1 MLRNCLVL
9 IILYGALFGWAAPAF
24 ALGNCNSDAYVRS
37 FDARLG
43 GTRCVPLVETTVRWA
58 GGRQP
63 LRLVT
68 TAESAGEPSLNYLIA
83 PIRSLAERVGRA
95 MDEMGGLEIAP
106 VTIFL
111 TSLPPPPEAGASDPT
126 AALAIPFPDE
136 CEVVFYWSPA
146 GESYDFLMFTLAHE
160 LFHCISAKSFLSVY
174 NHESAIWWSE
184 GSAEYFAH
192 LAYPGTSFS
201 DGGIAEFDAG
211 SPTQPLWNFTY
222 SSVPF
227 FFWLGQ
233 NEGPSAVSRLVHGLA
248 TGEGAAAEHAALR
261 RMIAPEQWKQF
272 GEAYLDGKIRQPAG
286 RPMASTPQPGAL
298 RRITGSATHR
308 VAAQPFV
315 LHRERL
321 SFARGKLYT
330 LAQTNID
337 AGLSVGF
344 SDTPGIWISPPDNVA
359 ACREDVVYRVL
370 ATTTEASSAATYQI
384 AQPPGMES
392 EGACCLVG
400 EWSPTQ
406 ASREG
411 EIAMLADVGAAKI
424 AAAGGN
430 LSCEPPEGTWL
441 LSFAADGTGSVDW
454 QGFTN
459 RCITRAQGGKMET
472 ASARNGVTG
481 FEWRAVGAGGGTA
494 RYVENTVGMT
504 INMKLGPMTV
514 LDRTAPD
521 EGPAIESNGFAY
533 QCTADTLK
541 IQGIYGLNH
550 REGTYTRVS
559 EPAP

>member
-1 MLRNCLVL
+1 MLRTCLAPL
-9 IILYGALFGWAAPAF
+9 LLCAALLGWAPSAF

-43 GTRCVPLVETTVRWA
+43 GTRCVPLVETAVVWA

-68 TAESAGEPSLNYLIA
+68 SEESAGEPTLEYLVA
-83 PIRSLAERVGRA
+83 PIRSLAERAGRA
-95 MDEMGGLEIAP
+95 MNEMGGVEIPP

-111 TSLPPPPEAGASDPT
+111 TSLPPPPELGADEPT
-126 AALAIPFPDE
+126 AALARPFPDE
-136 CEVVFYWSPA
+136 CEVVFYWSPE
-146 GESYDFLMFTLAHE
+146 GESYDSLMFTLAHE

-201 DGGIAEFDAG
+201 DGEVAEFDAG
-211 SPTQPLWNFTY
+211 SPTQPLWSFTY
-222 SSVPF
+222 SSAPF

-233 NEGPSAVSRLVHGLA
+233 NEGPNAVSRLVHGLA

-261 RMIAPEQWKQF
+261 RMVSAEQWKRF
-272 GEAYLDGKIRQPAG
+272 GEAYLDGKIRQPGG
-286 RPMASTPQPGAL
+286 RLMASTPLPGAL
-298 RRITGSATHR
+298 RRITGPTTHR
-308 VAAQPFV
+308 VASQPFV

-330 LAQTNID
+330 LQQTHID
-337 AGLSVGF
+337 AGLSVAF
-344 SDTPGIWISPPDNVA
+344 SNTPGVWIAPPDNVT

-370 ATTTEASSAATYQI
+370 ATTTDASGAAGYQI
-384 AQPPGMES
+384 GQPPGMQN

-400 EWSPTQ
+400 EWSPTP

-411 EIAMLADVGAAKI
+411 EVAMLAEVGAGRI
-424 AAAGGN
+424 AAVGGS

-454 QGFTN
+454 QGFAN

-472 ASARNGVTG
+472 TSVRNGTTG
-481 FEWRAVGAGGGTA
+481 FEWSTIGPGAGTA
-494 RYVENTVGMT
+494 RYVENTVEMT
-504 INMKLGPMTV
+504 INMTLGPMTV

-521 EGPAIESNGFAY
+521 AGPATESNGFAY
-533 QCTADTLK
+533 QCTVDTLTV
-541 IQGIYGLNH
+541 QGIYGLNY
-550 REGTYTRVS
+550 RQAEYTRVS